1 MSSRRTRTLRAA
13 EFFAGIGLVRLAL
26 EQEGFKVVFANDI
39 ETSKWAIYS
48 ANFRPANFVLG
59 DVRDITG
66 ASVPDCELATA
77 SFPCT
82 DLSLAG
88 NRAGLNGKESGMFW
102 EFARILKQMGKR
114 RPSIIL
120 LENVIGFATSR
131 NGKDL
136 ASAVER
142 LNNLGYVCDIFTVD
156 ARWFVPQSRPR
167 LFIVGSTKRVL
178 EEDNEIS
185 SLRPAWI
192 RQFMQAH
199 PSLAIQSA
207 PLCPAGSTSK
217 IALADCIERLPSDH
231 ERWWDAQRVSR
242 FLDSLSPI
250 QSERLETLRSSARL
264 TRATAYRRTRH
275 GRAVWEIRP
284 DGISGCLRTA
294 KGGSGR
300 QAIVEA
306 IRGRVSVRWMT
317 PNEYACLQGAPN
329 FRLDGCREN
338 DALSA
343 FGDGVCVPVIA
354 WIAREYL
361 RPLLEDT
368 LTNVLPQKRLT
379 FDYSIS
385 QIGG

>member
-1 MSSRRTRTLRAA
+1 MRKRALRTA

-26 EQEGFKVVFANDI
+26 EQEGFEVVFANDI
-39 ETSKWAIYS
+39 ETSKWAMYS

-102 EFARILKQMGKR
+102 EFARILQQMGKR

-142 LNNLGYVCDIFTVD
+142 LNDLGYVCDIFAAD
-156 ARWFVPQSRPR
+156 ARWFLPQSRPR
-167 LFIVGSTKRVL
+167 LFIVGSTKRML
-178 EEDNEIS
+178 EEDTEIS

-192 RQFMQAH
+192 RQFIQAH

-207 PLCPAGSTSK
+207 PLCPASSANK
-217 IALADCIERLPSDH
+217 ITLADCIERLPSDH
-231 ERWWDAQRVSR
+231 ERWWDDQRVSR

-250 QSERLETLRSSARL
+250 QSERLVALRSSSRI
-264 TRATAYRRTRH
+264 TWATAYRRTRH

-306 IRGRVSVRWMT
+306 ARGRVRVRWMT
-317 PNEYACLQGAPN
+317 PREYACLQGAPS
-329 FRLDGCREN
+329 FRLDGSREN

-361 RPLLEDT
+361 RPLLLENT
-368 LTNVLPQKRLT
+368 LANVLPQKRLN

-385 QIGG
+385 QAGG

>member
-1 MSSRRTRTLRAA
+1 MSSKGRRALRAA

-26 EQEGFKVVFANDI
+26 EEQGFKVVFANDI
-39 ETSKWAIYS
+39 ETSKWAMYS

-59 DVRDITG
+59 DVRHITG

-102 EFARILKQMGKR
+102 EFARILKQMGRR
-114 RPSIIL
+114 RPSVIL
-120 LENVIGFATSR
+120 LENVTGFATSR

-136 ASAVER
+136 VSAIER
-142 LNNLGYVCDIFTVD
+142 LNDLGYICDIFTVD

-167 LFIVGSTKRVL
+167 LFIVGSAKRVP
-178 EEDNEIS
+178 EEDIAIS
-185 SLRPAWI
+185 LLRPEWI
-192 RQFMQAH
+192 RGFIRAH

-207 PLCPAGSTSK
+207 PLSPPTLASK
-217 IALADCIERLPSDH
+217 ITLPDCIERLPSDH
-231 ERWWDAQRVSR
+231 ERWWDAERVAR
-242 FLDSLSPI
+242 FIDSLSPI
-250 QSERLETLRSSARL
+250 QSERLDAMRSSARL
-264 TRATAYRRTRH
+264 TWATTYRRTRQ

-300 QAIVEA
+300 QAIVEVS
-306 IRGRVSVRWMT
+306 RGHLRVRWML
-317 PNEYACLQGAPN
+317 PREYARLQGAPD
-329 FRLDGCREN
+329 FRLDGTREN

-354 WIAREYL
+354 WITREYL

-385 QIGG
+385 QISG